1 MLYRDGQA
9 MLVAFLL
16 PLIFVLAFRLFDLRI
31 VLGEALALSDR
42 AGGGDRT
49 PTTVGY
55 FEFVLPGLLAMGIM
69 NFALFSVAV
78 ALSTFRDQQV
88 LARIS
93 VTPLSPAAFLAG
105 QLASRSVLALAQ
117 VAVVLAAGFLL
128 GLRYGA
134 GALWLFPLALPA
146 SLIFL
151 NLGSVLAGWS
161 RSVTAATGLANLIA
175 LPLTFLSG
183 VFLPVSALP
192 GGLPELVSLLPLAP
206 MIDLMRAALL
216 GTPQTDPLAAGLV
229 LSAWLVAT
237 TVAAGLSFG
246 RLLRR

>member
-9 MLVAFLL
+9 LLVAFLQ

-31 VLGEALALSDR
+31 VLGEALGLSD
-42 AGGGDRT
+42 GGTGG
-49 PTTVGY
+49 PGAVGY

-78 ALSTFRDQQV
+78 ALTAFRDQQV

-93 VTPLSPAAFLAG
+93 VSPLSPAALLAG

-134 GALWLFPLALPA
+134 AALWLFPLALPA

-161 RSVTAATGLANLIA
+161 RSATAATGLANLIA
-175 LPLTFLSG
+175 LPLIFLSG
-183 VFLPVSALP
+183 VFVPVSALP
-192 GGLPELVSLLPLAP
+192 GRLPEVVALLPLAP
-206 MIDLMRAALL
+206 LVDLMRAAVL
-216 GTPQTDPLAAGLV
+216 GTQPTDPLAAWLV

-237 TVAAGLSFG
+237 TVAAGLSFR